1 MALVKELHP
10 FRYRDALTGRWS
22 RRGTRRRAR
31 TSLRVHAEWEI
42 IGPAELRSPV
52 GGAFNPYWVVPH
64 AEFKRLQEPAPQIN
78 PHLDRPPAVDA
89 VECFLTVLLLRRY
102 VTYCAR
108 RRRYAQMHGAARLYG
123 EIVATIGVFGRLRS
137 GWRFSG
143 ESLGDVSRSSSLSA
157 IRR

>member
-1 MALVKELHP
+1 MVKA
-10 FRYRDALTGRWS
+10 RYKA
-22 RRGTRRRAR
+22 TREDIAAR
-31 TSLRVHAEWEI
+31 SAEWEI
-42 IGPAELRSPV
+42 IGPAEIRSPI

-108 RRRYAQMHGAARLYG
+108 RCRYAQMHGAARLYG

-143 ESLGDVSRSSSLSA
+143 ESLDDVSRSSSLSA